1 MSFWSDI
8 RDNTLDSI
16 GVSKD
21 IRDEL
26 QPLVNQVATMGG
38 NAAPTDGYVP
48 PNTQGIGG
56 SVVFPQ
62 SLSFMNQKVF
72 GMPAWI
78 LVAVIIALVG
88 LIFLKGRK

>member
-16 GVSKD
+16 GVTKD

-48 PNTQGIGG
+48 PNTQGISG

-62 SLSFMNQKVF
+62 SLDFMNQKIL

-78 LVAVIIALVG
+78 FVAVIIALVG
-88 LIFLKGRK
+88 LMFLKGRK